1 MDNLAQE
8 VISCTK
14 CKLCKSR
21 THAVPGEGNVHTDII
36 FVGEAPGENE
46 DKKGIPFCGASGNFL
61 EKMLESIN
69 MKRNE
74 VYITN
79 IVKCRPPG
87 NRDPEEE
94 EIESCKEYLERQIDF
109 IKPKVIC
116 TLGRYSLHYF
126 YPEFIISKVHGKIY
140 NYKDTIKLIPLYHPA
155 VGLYRDS
162 MKKVLLD
169 DFKIIKEAISQ
180 NSTTQQEKKI
190 PSSSKQ
196 EEFDLS
202 S

>member
-1 MDNLAQE
+1 MDDLSKE

-21 THAVPGEGNVHTDII
+21 THAVPGEGNIHSDIM

-69 MKRNE
+69 MKRTD

-109 IKPKVIC
+109 IKPKAIC

-126 YPEFIISKVHGKIY
+126 YPEFVISKVHGKIY
-140 NYKDTIKLIPLYHPA
+140 SYKKIKIIPLYHPA

-180 NSTTQQEKKI
+180 NLTTQQKEDA
-190 PSSSKQ
+190 SSPPKQ
-196 EEFDLS
+196 GSFDLFS
-202 S
+202 

>member
-1 MDNLAQE
+1 MDDLTKE

-21 THAVPGEGNVHTDII
+21 THAVPGKGDIHSDI
-36 FVGEAPGENE
+36 MFVGEAPGENE

-69 MKRNE
+69 MKRTD

-79 IVKCRPPG
+79 IVKCRPPR

-94 EIESCKEYLERQIDF
+94 EIESCKEYLERQIDL

-126 YPEFIISKVHGKIY
+126 YPEFVISKVHGKIY
-140 NYKDTIKLIPLYHPA
+140 SYKEVKLIPLYHPA

-169 DFKIIKEAISQ
+169 DFKIIKEAIVQNLTTKQKEDIPHPPSQ
-180 NSTTQQEKKI
+180 GT
-190 PSSSKQ
+190 
-196 EEFDLS
+196 FDLFP
-202 S
+202 